1 MADLSP
7 NHSIDILI
15 AASIDA
21 NELTGL
27 LNEPGLL
34 GTWVEDHTIHVYWDP
49 GHWSE
54 QVHASILSALRTLG
68 VTYPEDR
75 VGTHSLPSQDWNA
88 QWAQQVK
95 PIRIGHRVRIR
106 PSWEP
111 ASTNPQDID
120 LIIDPK
126 QAFGTGHHATTQL
139 LTEWLEA
146 VIKGGETL
154 LDIGTGT
161 GVLAMVAIR
170 LGASRALGFD
180 CDAQAIDCAR
190 DYASANGFRKELG
203 FRVATLE
210 QCPASVWDVIVA
222 NVDRRTLLGIAGQLP
237 SFLAADGRL
246 FLSGLL
252 VEDREEI
259 SEAFAS
265 YGWRV
270 QEHRIQGEWLA
281 LQLTHP
287 SKR

>member
-1 MADLSP
+1 ME
-7 NHSIDILI
+7 SI
-15 AASIDA
+15 
-21 NELTGL
+21 
-27 LNEPGLL
+27 
-34 GTWVEDHTIHVYWDP
+34 
-49 GHWSE
+49 
-54 QVHASILSALRTLG
+54 
-68 VTYPEDR
+68 
-75 VGTHSLPSQDWNA
+75 SLPSQDWNA

-106 PSWEP
+106 PSWAP
-111 ASTNPQDID
+111 VSANLQDID

-139 LTEWLEA
+139 LTKWLEA
-146 VIKGGETL
+146 VIKDGETL

-161 GVLAMVAIR
+161 GILAMVAIR
-170 LGASRALGFD
+170 LGASRALGID

-190 DYASANGFRKELG
+190 DNASANGFGEELG
-203 FRVATLE
+203 LRVATLQ

-222 NVDRRTLLGIAGQLP
+222 NVDRRTLLGITGQLP
-237 SFLAADGRL
+237 SFLSAEGRL

-265 YGWRV
+265 HGWNV
-270 QEHRIQGEWLA
+270 QAHRIQGEWLA

-287 SKR
+287 SKL